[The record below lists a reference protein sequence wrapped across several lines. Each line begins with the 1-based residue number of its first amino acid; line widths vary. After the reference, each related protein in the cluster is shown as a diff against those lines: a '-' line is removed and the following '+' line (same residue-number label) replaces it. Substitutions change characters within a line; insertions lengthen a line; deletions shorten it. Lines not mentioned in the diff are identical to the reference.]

1 MNQAFDRWVAKA
13 GKKRA
18 RDLIDLLRRSNIVPI
33 IDQWFL
39 VNVGLAMLR
48 DCDKS
53 NVWEASFIAVNMH
66 PTHRVGIEDWLDK
79 IRGFTKAGEK
89 FDDEVVDL
97 SALLPKVW
105 LETPLQKRQSWLKII
120 KDHEETFDVDLV
132 GALRK
137 QGMTLQICANIFR
150 IYHSEKKIAAG
161 NAVTVFKSKSTR
173 TPSEPV
179 KSSHDQMIYH
189 LFKLPESMGLNMTP
203 TQKLQHAITVRNRTF
218 GSKTGTTISAYL
230 DVEVTPTNQE
240 MLRLKPEDV
249 NMYNVLQQSTCKSD
263 MRHKVAKRTLN
274 ALGSTSG
281 MCRLLNG
288 PDQLPQLKANL
299 QFAQAVEE
307 VRAAEKKKREQA
319 AVEKKKDKMAAVER
333 KKKRAAAKLQKTKVA
348 FDGALVKLGLQPGDT
363 VYRRH
368 IKDLTGPQLKAVA
381 FFQCGET
388 LTGNVG
394 DTRRDMQTLLPIDI
408 DDGVP
413 DYPTQDE
420 VFTEPES
427 QTGDSSSS
435 EETTASDV
443 IEFEN
448 LYIGDIV
455 EVYWKGENQWYEG
468 SITDVDAV
476 DRQFEVFYKSDSEK
490 LWHKPEDYP
499 VRTTE

>member
-1 MNQAFDRWVAKA
+1 
-13 GKKRA
+13 
-18 RDLIDLLRRSNIVPI
+18 
-33 IDQWFL
+33 
-39 VNVGLAMLR
+39 
-48 DCDKS
+48 
-53 NVWEASFIAVNMH
+53 
-66 PTHRVGIEDWLDK
+66 
-79 IRGFTKAGEK
+79 
-89 FDDEVVDL
+89 
-97 SALLPKVW
+97 
-105 LETPLQKRQSWLKII
+105 
-120 KDHEETFDVDLV
+120 
-132 GALRK
+132 
-137 QGMTLQICANIFR
+137 
-150 IYHSEKKIAAG
+150 
-161 NAVTVFKSKSTR
+161 
-173 TPSEPV
+173 
-179 KSSHDQMIYH
+179 
-189 LFKLPESMGLNMTP
+189 
-203 TQKLQHAITVRNRTF
+203 
-218 GSKTGTTISAYL
+218 
-230 DVEVTPTNQE
+230 
-240 MLRLKPEDV
+240 
-249 NMYNVLQQSTCKSD
+249 
-263 MRHKVAKRTLN
+263 
-274 ALGSTSG
+274 
-281 MCRLLNG
+281 
-288 PDQLPQLKANL
+288 
-299 QFAQAVEE
+299 
-307 VRAAEKKKREQA
+307 
-319 AVEKKKDKMAAVER
+319 MAAVER

-490 LWHKPEDYP
+490 L
-499 VRTTE
+499 